1 LLETNGLAHVLF
13 QFLLINLKSHVAA
26 HVGQVAA
33 HVGAAHEVEEVG
45 AKFSPTLEVEEDFDH
60 LIRKGVPPLPK

>member
-1 LLETNGLAHVLF
+1 MVHIRF
-13 QFLLINLKSHVAA
+13 QISLINLKAHVAA

-60 LIRKGVPPLPK
+60 LIRKDVPPLVE